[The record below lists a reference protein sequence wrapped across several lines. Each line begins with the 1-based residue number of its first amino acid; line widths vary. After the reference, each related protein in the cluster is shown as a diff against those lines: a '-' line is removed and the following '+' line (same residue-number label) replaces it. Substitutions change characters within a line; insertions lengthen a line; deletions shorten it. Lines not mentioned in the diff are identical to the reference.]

1 MKDLG
6 ATLTSGSSALFVL
19 VRNSTPDKVLEGL
32 KPFAGKGRVLQTSL
46 TKDKEDELRKLMEG
60 V

>member
-1 MKDLG
+1 LHAGIIASQKGVSILNIVI
-6 ATLTSGSSALFVL
+6 L
-19 VRNSTPDKVLEGL
+19 TPDKVLEGL